1 MKRTLLPLFL
11 AVLPLSAAAPPR
23 ATAPAIG
30 KIDFTRDVRPILV
43 DRCFQCHGPDDK
55 ARKAGLRLDDRDS
68 ALKTLRSGSVAIVA
82 GHPDKSELVARLGT
96 DDESQI
102 MPPKKVGKPLSVR
115 EKEILTRW
123 VRQGAPYTRHWAWGK
138 PVRPLVPVVKDTTWA
153 RTPVD
158 RFLLARME
166 QEALRPTKPADRAAI
181 LRRVNLDLTGL
192 PPTLS
197 EADRFLADTRPDA
210 YERLVDR
217 LLASPAFGERWAV
230 SWLDLARYADSQG
243 FANDP
248 DRSIWPFRDWV
259 ISSLNA
265 NKSYDQFTVEQL
277 AGDLLPNPTPDQLI
291 ATGFHRNTLTNTEG
305 GTNVEEFRSAA
316 VVDRVNTTFQVWQGS
331 TMACA
336 QCHTHKYD
344 PFSQKEYYQVYAI
357 FNNTE
362 DANGGDDRPT
372 LTFTRPGSEARHAEA
387 TATLA
392 LARKE
397 LDLLTR
403 KLDAGIVAW
412 ESSLDRSK
420 LPKEVADIVPV
431 LEAKRTPQH
440 KQRLLTYHRNLS
452 PRRRDIEAEIRTV
465 EGQLKALSATTPILR
480 EANPR
485 QTHIHVRGE
494 YDNRG
499 DIVQPGVPT
508 SLVSKPISEK
518 MDRLALAKWF
528 VGDDNPLTAR
538 VAVNRLWE
546 ELFGIGIVE
555 TSEDFGTQGE
565 LPSHPEL
572 LDWLATEYVR
582 SGWDTKAMLRLLV
595 TSSAYRQNS
604 AVTPDL
610 VERDPNNRL
619 LARGPRVR
627 LSGEGVRDQALF
639 VAGLLSRNMGGPSVQ
654 PPQPSLGLSA
664 AFGSSTDWATS
675 AGEDRFRRG
684 LYTKWRRNA
693 PYPSLTTFDAPER
706 TTCTVRRTRT
716 NTPLQA
722 LVTLNDPVYIEAA
735 QALARR
741 TLAEGGTTARDR
753 ATYAFRLAL
762 TRPPSERELM
772 RLVALAEAAQKKYAA
787 DPAGALLIAT
797 KPIGPAPKEM
807 PVADLAAW
815 TLVGN
820 VILNLDE
827 TIAKR

>member
-1 MKRTLLPLFL
+1 MTRTLLPILL
-11 AVLPLSAAAPPR
+11 AALPLSAAAPPGP
-23 ATAPAIG
+23 APATG
-30 KIDFTRDVRPILV
+30 KVDFTREVRPILV

-55 ARKAGLRLDDRDS
+55 ARKAGLRLDERDA
-68 ALKTLRSGSVAIVA
+68 ALKMLKSGNAAIVS
-82 GHPDKSELVARLGT
+82 GHPDKSELVARLT
-96 DDESQI
+96 ADDSQL
-102 MPPKKVGKPLSVR
+102 MPPKKINKPLSAR
-115 EKEILTRW
+115 DKEILTRW
-123 VRQGAPYTRHWAWGK
+123 VAQGAPYTLHWSWTK
-138 PVRPLVPVVKDTTWA
+138 PVRPPVPIVTDAAWA
-153 RTPVD
+153 RNPID
-158 RFLLARME
+158 RFLLARSE
-166 QEALRPTKPADRAAI
+166 KEKLRPSAPADKAAI
-181 LRRVNLDLTGL
+181 LRRVALDLTGL
-192 PPTLS
+192 PPTLE
-197 EADRFLADTRPDA
+197 EADRFLADARPDA

-230 SWLDLARYADSQG
+230 SWLDLSRYADSQG

-265 NKSYDQFTVEQL
+265 NKPYDRFTVEQL

-316 VVDRVNTTFQVWQGS
+316 IVDRVNTTFQVWQGS

-344 PFSQKEYYQVYAI
+344 PFTQKEYYQVYAI

-372 LTFTRPGSEARHAEA
+372 LSFTRPGAEARQAET

-392 LARKE
+392 IARKE
-397 LDLLTR
+397 LDRLTR
-403 KLDAGIVAW
+403 QLDAAVIAW
-412 ESSLDRSK
+412 EAGLDRSK
-420 LPKEVADIVPV
+420 LPKEVTDIVPV
-431 LEAKRTPQH
+431 PEAKRTPQQR
-440 KQRLLTYHRNLS
+440 QRLVAHHRTLS
-452 PRRRDIEAEIRTV
+452 PRRREIDAEIKTL
-465 EGQLKALSATTPILR
+465 EGQLKSLTITSPILR
-480 EANPR
+480 EAKPR
-485 QTHIHVRGE
+485 PTFVHVRGE
-494 YDNRG
+494 YDNKG
-499 DIVQPGVPT
+499 EAVQPGLPT
-508 SLVSKPISEK
+508 ALVSRPVAGKL
-518 MDRLALAKWF
+518 DRLALANWL

-555 TSEDFGTQGE
+555 TSEEFGTQGE

-582 SGWDTKAMLRLLV
+582 SGWDTKAMLRLFV
-595 TSSAYRQNS
+595 TSSAYRQTS
-604 AVTPDL
+604 AVTPAL

-627 LSGEGVRDQALF
+627 LSAEGVRDQALY
-639 VAGLLSRNMGGPSVQ
+639 VAGLLSRKMGGPSVQ
-654 PPQPSLGLSA
+654 PPQPGFGLSA
-664 AFGSSTDWATS
+664 AFGSSTDWTTS
-675 AGEDRFRRG
+675 VGEDRFRRG

-741 TLAEGGTTARDR
+741 TLAEAGPTPKERVTF
-753 ATYAFRLAL
+753 AFRLAL
-762 TRPPSERELM
+762 TRPPTERETA
-772 RLVALAEAAQKKYAA
+772 RLVSLAEAAQKKYAA
-787 DPAGALLIAT
+787 DPAGAVQIAT
-797 KPIGPAPKEM
+797 KPIGPAPKGM
-807 PVADLAAW
+807 ALPDLAAW